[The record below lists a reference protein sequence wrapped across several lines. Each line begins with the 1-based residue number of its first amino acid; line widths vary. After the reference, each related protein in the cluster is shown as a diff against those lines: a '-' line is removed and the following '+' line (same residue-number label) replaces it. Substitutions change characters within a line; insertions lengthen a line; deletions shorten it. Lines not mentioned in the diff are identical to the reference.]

1 MAAAV
6 SSRCR
11 DVDGV
16 HEPEIK
22 VETSESFNPDIL
34 HVFMHDADG
43 STPSIFS
50 PPATKTCPPTATT
63 SFPQFP
69 YLPTELRYL
78 IWEAAAPE
86 STVVPRTWERFGYNL
101 QRKVP
106 PILQACSESRAHL
119 IAESGRSRRS
129 ETPRYQLVQTHGRK
143 DKGVYMDWQADS
155 IWIYRGCES
164 VPPRSFSLD

>member
-1 MAAAV
+1 MAAPV
-6 SSRCR
+6 SPRCR
-11 DVDGV
+11 NTDSI
-16 HEPEIK
+16 HEPEAK

-50 PPATKTCPPTATT
+50 TPPSKTAPPTVTT

-86 STVVPRTWERFGYNL
+86 PTVVPRTWERFGYNL
-101 QRKVP
+101 QRRVP
-106 PILQACSESRAHL
+106 PVLQACSESRRHL
-119 IAESGRSRRS
+119 IDQSGRSRRS
-129 ETPRYQLVQTHGRK
+129 EKPGYQLVQTRGRK

-164 VPPRSFSLD
+164 DLPKSLRL